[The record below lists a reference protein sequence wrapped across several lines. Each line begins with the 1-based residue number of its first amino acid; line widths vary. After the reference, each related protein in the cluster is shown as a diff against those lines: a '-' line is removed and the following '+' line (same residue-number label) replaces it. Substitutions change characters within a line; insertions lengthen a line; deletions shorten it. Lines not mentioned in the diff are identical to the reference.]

1 MNRNTLVTVLLV
13 IAAAVIAWFLVGF
26 IMSAI
31 YWIFRLVVVA
41 VIALVV
47 FLLLRFLVFRA
58 SDE

>member
-41 VIALVV
+41 VVALVV
-47 FLLLRFLVFRA
+47 FLLLRFLLFRA
-58 SDE
+58 TDE

>member
-47 FLLLRFLVFRA
+47 FLLLRFLLFRA